1 MCALHHIERMD
12 KQQSAEL
19 RQGLFNQVLSAY
31 ETARQLQGSPNHPLI
46 STLRAY
52 LITHFGPQGRREV
65 DRINREVI
73 DRQKQI
79 SRSQEPP
86 AKMPRLLS
94 PGGKRPAR
102 PLGAPQIPPPPKPL
116 PQNEA
121 HENFAGAV
129 GADDLSGTIKMVST
143 VLSQAAFKADE
154 IPQPLI
160 PQPLTSDERSE
171 LLTMKPRA
179 AGMHF
184 GIDRLRATLLS
195 LNQDAPETMTQT
207 QAAAALIAFL
217 QK

>member
-1 MCALHHIERMD
+1 MD
-12 KQQSAEL
+12 KQQTAEL
-19 RQGLFNQVLSAY
+19 RQSLFNQVLSAY

-46 STLRAY
+46 SSLRAY

-65 DRINREVI
+65 DRINRDVI

-129 GADDLSGTIKMVST
+129 A
-143 VLSQAAFKADE
+143 ADE
-154 IPQPLI
+154 MTDVISQGAQLISGAIPETKEPA
-160 PQPLTSDERSE
+160 QPLTSDERAE
-171 LLTMKPRA
+171 LLSMKPRA